1 MCLQLWF
8 SRACNTYF
16 KVIYLSSNHYI
27 LVIVIYTFIL
37 YKNDIC
43 HLCIIFLCIYVH
55 TQSLSHVQLFVTPWT
70 IAHQAPLS
78 MGFPRQEYW
87 RGLPF
92 PSPGDLPN
100 PGSEPSSPALS
111 GGFFTTE
118 PSGKPHV
125 YMWIHICT
133 HILHI
138 YERRSE

>member
-8 SRACNTYF
+8 SRACNAYF

-27 LVIVIYTFIL
+27 LGIVIYTFIL

-43 HLCIIFLCIYVH
+43 YLCIIFLHIYVH
-55 TQSLSHVQLFVTPWT
+55 TQSLHRVQLFVTPWT
-70 IAHQAPLS
+70 TAHQAPLS

-87 RGLPF
+87 SGLPF

-100 PGSEPSSPALS
+100 PGIEPSSPALA
-111 GGFFTTE
+111 GGFLTTE
-118 PSGKPHV
+118 PSGKPYV
-125 YMWIHICT
+125 YMCIHIYT

-138 YERRSE
+138 YERRS